1 MKPRWRWALWC
12 IGLEMQ
18 SRWPRL
24 SLGGRLMTWSAPAA
38 WFAPG
43 AMLGEKEPF

>member
-12 IGLEMQ
+12 FGLELQ
-18 SRWPRL
+18 SRWPML
-24 SLGGRLMTWSAPAA
+24 SLGERLMTWSAPAA

>member
-1 MKPRWRWALWC
+1 M
-12 IGLEMQ
+12 
-18 SRWPRL
+18 L

-43 AMLGEKEPF
+43 EKLGEKEPF

>member
-1 MKPRWRWALWC
+1 M
-12 IGLEMQ
+12 
-18 SRWPRL
+18 L
-24 SLGGRLMTWSAPAA
+24 SLGERLMTWSAPAA